1 MRHDPQPLEAAG
13 ARAGTIPLEDL
24 NAEND
29 E

>member
-1 MRHDPQPLEAAG
+1 MRHDPQSLEQANANAAL
-13 ARAGTIPLEDL
+13 IPLEDL